1 MVAQGRAIG
10 ERFLYSPDPPFQ
22 SRVAAPLT
30 RREGKPMRSLAFA
43 CLLLLLI
50 LPAASP
56 AWAHLPTQQ
65 GRTTVTIRVEVIER
79 TRVQM
84 VVDGSTVVDSVLQ
97 AGAWQEW
104 TGRSV
109 TVRAESGASVRVLV
123 NGTSVGALGAS
134 GEAASR
140 SWQADGSSTPASPA
154 APVPTVAVPPA
165 APPPAA
171 APPAS
176 APTEPRRSV
185 TERMTLTARYAAPT
199 SPFYRRTWVTYYGR
213 PNVPVM
219 GILGEYSLDDLVP
232 RLQEQAAAYD
242 EANGPEI
249 GVLPAFHL
257 VYGMATKGPGDDGT
271 HLIFLSD
278 EVVQEYIE
286 RAKEEGIMVILDIQV
301 GAMEPVEAMRVAFPY
316 LQHDNVHLALD
327 PEFAMSHPDQER
339 PGNPIGF
346 VTAEQVNAV
355 QVAMRDYLREQGIRG
370 RRVLVLHQFMD
381 TMIVNKSD
389 LARVYRVDLTITADG
404 FGGPWPK
411 ISKYNEFVDSRTK
424 FAGLKLFYRWDEPLM
439 TEREVLGIDRHPGTV
454 FIEVTPNLV
463 IYQ

>member
-1 MVAQGRAIG
+1 
-10 ERFLYSPDPPFQ
+10 
-22 SRVAAPLT
+22 
-30 RREGKPMRSLAFA
+30 MRHLVFA
-43 CLLLLLI
+43 CLLLLLT
-50 LPAASP
+50 LPSAPP
-56 AWAHLPTQQ
+56 AWAHLPAQQ
-65 GRTTVTIRVEVIER
+65 GRTTVTIRVEVVER
-79 TRVQM
+79 TRIQM

-104 TGRSV
+104 TGRTI
-109 TVRAESGASVRVLV
+109 TVRAESGSSVRVVV
-123 NGTSVGALGAS
+123 NGAAVGALGAS
-134 GEAASR
+134 GEATSR
-140 SWQADGSSTPASPA
+140 SWQANGASTDALPA
-154 APVPTVAVPPA
+154 APAPTVAPPSA
-165 APPPAA
+165 APPA

-219 GILGEYSLDDLVP
+219 GILGEYSIADLVP
-232 RLQEQAAAYD
+232 RLQAQATAYD
-242 EANGPEI
+242 EANGPEV
-249 GVLPAFHL
+249 GVMPAFHL

-278 EVVQEYIE
+278 EVVKEYIE
-286 RAKEEGIMVILDIQV
+286 RAKEEGFAVILDIQV
-301 GAMEPVEAMRVAFPY
+301 GALEPVEAMRVAFPY
-316 LQHDNVHLALD
+316 LRYDNVHLALD

-355 QVAMRDYLREQGIRG
+355 QVAMRDYLREHGIRG

-381 TMIVNKSD
+381 AMIVNKPD
-389 LARVYRVDLTITADG
+389 LARVYRIDLTITADG

-411 ISKYNEFVDSRTK
+411 ISKYNEFVDQRTK
-424 FAGLKLFYRWDEPLM
+424 FTGLKLFYRWDEPLM
-439 TEREVLGIDRHPGTV
+439 TEREVLGIDRHPDTV